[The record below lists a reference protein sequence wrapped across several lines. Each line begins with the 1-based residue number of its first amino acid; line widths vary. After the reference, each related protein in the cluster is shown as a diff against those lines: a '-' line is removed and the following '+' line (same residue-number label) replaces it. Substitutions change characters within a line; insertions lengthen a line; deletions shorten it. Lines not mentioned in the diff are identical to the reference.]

1 MTKFVKL
8 FLAVL
13 LLASCSKEKD
23 NIPNLTVVTDKG
35 EISYIVEN
43 AQTLPELEKGLMFRE
58 IMPQNAGMIFDLS
71 KVEKAVMWMKNTK
84 IALDMI
90 FIDRDGTISWIYENA
105 EPESTNFIIP
115 PFPAVAVLEINA
127 GGVQKAGIKVGD
139 LIKHKFFNNE
149 DPEAQTTEVQAVV
162 TDEVV
167 VDEAPVAEMTA
178 PVVEEVDEI
187 AVQEI
192 VPVAEETI
200 SPKTTEPETM
210 VE

>member
-23 NIPNLTVVTDKG
+23 NTPNLTVVTDKG

-58 IMPQNAGMIFDLS
+58 SMSQNAGMIFDLS

-90 FIDRDGTISWIYENA
+90 FIDKDGTISWIYENA
-105 EPESTNFIIP
+105 EPESTNFIVP
-115 PFPAVAVLEINA
+115 PFPAAAVLELNA
-127 GGVQKAGIKVGD
+127 GSVQKTGIKVGD
-139 LIKHKFFNNE
+139 LIKHKFFNTE
-149 DPEAQTTEVQAVV
+149 TSDAQVVV
-162 TDEVV
+162 TDETVV
-167 VDEAPVAEMTA
+167 EEAPIAEMAAPVA
-178 PVVEEVDEI
+178 EEVDEI
-187 AVQEI
+187 VVEETAPI
-192 VPVAEETI
+192 AEEVV